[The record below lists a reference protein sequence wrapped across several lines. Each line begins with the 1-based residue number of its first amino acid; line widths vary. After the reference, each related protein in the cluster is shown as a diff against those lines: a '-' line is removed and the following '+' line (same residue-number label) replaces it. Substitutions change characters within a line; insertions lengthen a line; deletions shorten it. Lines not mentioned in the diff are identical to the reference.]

1 MGCRCLL
8 VALLLLTLASPVEA
22 RGGEVA
28 AAEDGKA
35 LVQAG
40 ADQFADARYRDAAAT
55 WEKALSLLGEE
66 RGWKL
71 HYNLGLAYGELHDAT
86 RAAANHSAF
95 IERVAQET
103 ASLSASL
110 EERREDAAAR
120 LAAIK
125 KDNGAVVLP
134 PQSNAVSVSIDGG
147 ETRPVGFTAYL
158 SPGEHRLSF
167 TAADGAV
174 RATRVAVSA
183 GQSVGIDTALR
194 ATPKA
199 GPKPEPALPQP
210 APQEPVASEER
221 SFPTLVVLIG
231 VGVTAASFALPGV
244 MWGRAADRFQEAEDL
259 GKGHTGYPDK
269 VDEYDGATTAYY
281 ASYALPAA
289 LGAITL
295 GVAIYGIIHVSGDST
310 ESVSLRVGPGALS
323 LDGHF

>member
-1 MGCRCLL
+1 MRRRCLL
-8 VALLLLTLASPVEA
+8 FALLLLALASPA
-22 RGGEVA
+22 AAQGGEPSA
-28 AAEDGKA
+28 ADDGKA

-40 ADQFADARYRDAAAT
+40 ADQFADGHYRDAAAT
-55 WEKALSLLGEE
+55 WEKSLSLLGEG

-86 RAAANHSAF
+86 RAAAHHSAF

-103 ASLSASL
+103 ARLSASL
-110 EERREDAAAR
+110 EERREDAAAK

-125 KDNGAVVLP
+125 EDNGAVVLP
-134 PQSNAVSVSIDGG
+134 TQPNAVSVTIDEG
-147 ETRPVGFTAYL
+147 EARPVGFTAYL
-158 SPGEHRLSF
+158 SAGEHRLSLS
-167 TAADGAV
+167 AADGAA

-183 GQSVGIDTALR
+183 GQSVRIDTALK
-194 ATPKA
+194 ATPTVESK
-199 GPKPEPALPQP
+199 P
-210 APQEPVASEER
+210 APAVAPPDAPEPVASEER
-221 SFPTLVVLIG
+221 SFPTVVVLIG
-231 VGVTAASFALPGV
+231 VGLTAASFALPGV
-244 MWGRAADRFQEAEDL
+244 MWGKAADRFQEAEDL

-269 VDEYDGATTAYY
+269 VEEYDEATTAYY

-295 GVAIYGIIHVSGDST
+295 GVAVYGIIHVSGESS